1 MTHRDIQQLEPTGL
15 WQAFVEL
22 NAIPRA
28 SKKET
33 AVSQFVAGWGRKLG
47 LETKTDSWGNV
58 LIRKPGTKG
67 YENHPTIVLQSHIDM
82 VWQKNSSSDF
92 DFETQGI
99 QMLLDGDWVRARGT
113 TLGADN
119 GIGVATMLATLASK
133 SMAHPPLECLF
144 TIDEETGMTGAKE
157 LDPTWLTGKVLL
169 NLDTEED
176 NSLTIGCAGGADVTA
191 ESTYEPEAIETG
203 YVSFEIHVKGL
214 KGGHSGMEI
223 HLGRANANKVMNRLL
238 FASGKM
244 FGLRLAKLEGG
255 GLRNAIP
262 RESRAIVFIPK
273 DNVRSFEQWLASH
286 AAVIKAE
293 NSVTDPDLTVECQLI
308 QASSSAV
315 LPQSIQARLVSVV
328 SGVLSGIH
336 RMSPSI
342 AGLVQTSNN
351 LARVIV
357 DQGKIVI
364 MCLARSSV
372 DSERDYLTDCLTS
385 VLEQQGGDVQVSGQ
399 YPGWQPEPHSNIV
412 QLMTT
417 VYSELFGEPPHV
429 EACHAG
435 LECGI
440 IGSKSPG
447 MEMISFGPNIRGAH
461 SPDECVQISSVQ
473 KFSRYYEEIL
483 RRL

>member
-1 MTHRDIQQLEPTGL
+1 MTHSDIQRLEPTPL

-28 SKKET
+28 SKKEA
-33 AVSQFVAGWGRKLG
+33 AVSQFVAEWGRKLS
-47 LETKTDSWGNV
+47 LETKTDSLGNV
-58 LIRKPGTKG
+58 LIRKPGSKG
-67 YENHPTIVLQSHIDM
+67 YENHATIVLQSHIDM

-119 GIGVATMLATLASK
+119 GIGVATMLSTLASN

-176 NSLTIGCAGGADVTA
+176 NALTIGCAGGADVTA
-191 ESTYEPEAIETG
+191 ESTYEPEAIEAGYTG
-203 YVSFEIHVKGL
+203 FEIHVKGL

-238 FASGKM
+238 YSSAKM

-255 GLRNAIP
+255 SLRNAIP
-262 RESRAIVFIPK
+262 RESRAIVFIPNN
-273 DNVRSFEQWLASH
+273 NVRSFEQWLTNQT
-286 AAVIKAE
+286 AVIQAE
-293 NSVTDPDLTVECQLI
+293 NSVTDPDLTVECKLTQAPSATVLSQPI
-308 QASSSAV
+308 QST
-315 LPQSIQARLVSVV
+315 LFSVI

-372 DSERDYLTDCLTS
+372 DSERDHLTDCLTS
-385 VLEQQGGDVQVSGQ
+385 VLEQLDGEVRVSGQ

-412 QLMTT
+412 QLMTKT
-417 VYSELFGEPPHV
+417 YSELFGEQPHV

-473 KFSRYYEEIL
+473 KFFRYFQEIL